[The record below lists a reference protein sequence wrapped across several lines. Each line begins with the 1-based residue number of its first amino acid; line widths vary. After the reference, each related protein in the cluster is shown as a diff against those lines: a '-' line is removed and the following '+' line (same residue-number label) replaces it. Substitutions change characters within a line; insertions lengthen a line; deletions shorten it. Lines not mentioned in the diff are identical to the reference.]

1 MEVWQTG
8 MLRALKRLES
18 RKSILG
24 SEGIQEAEDTAEKQ
38 EWCKKSRG
46 GWPVDRRWAGSLIDA
61 VGIEAKSGSF
71 GESYAALTWVTAFFM
86 NPHRTKR
93 MQDNNPPS

>member
-1 MEVWQTG
+1 MKKMEVWQTG

-38 EWCKKSRG
+38 E
-46 GWPVDRRWAGSLIDA
+46 
-61 VGIEAKSGSF
+61 
-71 GESYAALTWVTAFFM
+71 
-86 NPHRTKR
+86 
-93 MQDNNPPS
+93 